1 MAEAGLLKIL
11 SQLGIPPAIVGLIV
25 SGFVWHLTKRL
36 RDDIQGHQDAL
47 DERKKEIEDLREKIN
62 NVEKD
67 SLQRYV
73 SRDDYLVW
81 MQRIE
86 ARLASLQEKKN
97 KEE

>member
-1 MAEAGLLKIL
+1 MAEVGLLKIL

-25 SGFVWHLTKRL
+25 SGFVWHITRRL
-36 RDDIQGHQDAL
+36 RDDIQKHQDEL
-47 DERKKEIEDLREKIN
+47 NERKKEIEDLKDRIN
-62 NVEKD
+62 DVEKD